1 MRRLR
6 ALALRALSSWRRG
19 LWEKELD
26 DELASHLDMH
36 VADNVRA
43 GLTPEE
49 ARRQA
54 ILKLGGVEQTKELY
68 RDRRRFPFL
77 DTIVQDG
84 RLALRMMR
92 RSPGLTASAL
102 LVLALGIGANT
113 VMFSVVN
120 TVLLRPL
127 PYPDPARLQL
137 VRPVDEKRSPQP
149 AAPPDYYTLRERN
162 HSFESLSAFYSR
174 PFDVTGGAEPE
185 RIRALIVSSD
195 FFRTLRLAPAI
206 GRDFRP
212 GDERWGD
219 HRVVVLTDA
228 FWRRRYGADPAI
240 LGRQIVLDAEPYAVV
255 GILPAGPRAS
265 LAWTSQFTF
274 LAADAQVVV
283 PMSFAPGDNRNSHNN
298 YFLAMVGRLGA
309 RATLE
314 ATDADLNRVNDEIT
328 AAFPENRGTRM
339 QSRPLQGVLVEDVR
353 RGLLVLFGA
362 VVFVL
367 LIACAD
373 LGNLLM
379 ARAAARRREIAVR
392 IAIGASRQRVLR
404 QLLTESV
411 VLALCGSVLALVLA
425 WLSVGAFNSLSQDVL
440 PRNED
445 IRIDVVVLAYTAL
458 MAVGTGILFGFAPAW
473 RSLDVAPGEVLHEGA
488 RTGGDARGHRL
499 RGALVAA
506 EVAMSLV
513 LLVGAGLMLKSMA
526 HLTSVDAGF
535 DPRRVLTVQVSVPR
549 RKYVDEERERRFSP
563 DAYTKSTRFFADVL
577 ERVRALPGVE
587 AAGAINGLPLMGEVW
602 GKSVTL
608 YDRPLP
614 SALRDLPSVQYRVVA
629 GDYFRALAVPVLRGR
644 AFADTDAAGGLK
656 VAIVNRAMAQRH
668 WPDRDPIGR
677 ILSVNPP
684 IGLLPPGAV
693 PPEYE
698 PTLFTVIGVVA
709 DVHYDSL
716 SATPVPV
723 VYAPFAQGSEGTTT
737 MYLVARAHTS
747 PRDLAAAI
755 RDRIRGVDPDVPAS
769 SILTMDDRV
778 SASLAQP
785 RLQAAVLG
793 TFALLAL
800 VLAAVGTYG
809 VMSYATRQRTREIG
823 IRMAIGA
830 SSRAI
835 LTLLLGRGLVLVG
848 TGLAAGAVG
857 ALALTRALRTLLFGV
872 STSDPAVFV
881 GVTAILG
888 TIAMVAAWV
897 PARRATRLEPVA
909 ALRED

>member
-298 YFLAMVGRLGA
+298 YFLAMLGRLGPQ
-309 RATLE
+309 ATPE
-314 ATDADLNRVNDEIT
+314 AV
-328 AAFPENRGTRM
+328 
-339 QSRPLQGVLVEDVR
+339 S
-353 RGLLVLFGA
+353 
-362 VVFVL
+362 
-367 LIACAD
+367 
-373 LGNLLM
+373 
-379 ARAAARRREIAVR
+379 
-392 IAIGASRQRVLR
+392 
-404 QLLTESV
+404 
-411 VLALCGSVLALVLA
+411 
-425 WLSVGAFNSLSQDVL
+425 
-440 PRNED
+440 
-445 IRIDVVVLAYTAL
+445 YT
-458 MAVGTGILFGFAPAW
+458 
-473 RSLDVAPGEVLHEGA
+473 
-488 RTGGDARGHRL
+488 
-499 RGALVAA
+499 
-506 EVAMSLV
+506 
-513 LLVGAGLMLKSMA
+513 
-526 HLTSVDAGF
+526 HLTLPTIYSV
-535 DPRRVLTVQVSVPR
+535 
-549 RKYVDEERERRFSP
+549 
-563 DAYTKSTRFFADVL
+563 
-577 ERVRALPGVE
+577 
-587 AAGAINGLPLMGEVW
+587 
-602 GKSVTL
+602 
-608 YDRPLP
+608 
-614 SALRDLPSVQYRVVA
+614 
-629 GDYFRALAVPVLRGR
+629 
-644 AFADTDAAGGLK
+644 
-656 VAIVNRAMAQRH
+656 
-668 WPDRDPIGR
+668 
-677 ILSVNPP
+677 
-684 IGLLPPGAV
+684 
-693 PPEYE
+693 
-698 PTLFTVIGVVA
+698 
-709 DVHYDSL
+709 
-716 SATPVPV
+716 
-723 VYAPFAQGSEGTTT
+723 
-737 MYLVARAHTS
+737 
-747 PRDLAAAI
+747 
-755 RDRIRGVDPDVPAS
+755 
-769 SILTMDDRV
+769 
-778 SASLAQP
+778 
-785 RLQAAVLG
+785 
-793 TFALLAL
+793 
-800 VLAAVGTYG
+800 
-809 VMSYATRQRTREIG
+809 
-823 IRMAIGA
+823 
-830 SSRAI
+830 
-835 LTLLLGRGLVLVG
+835 
-848 TGLAAGAVG
+848 
-857 ALALTRALRTLLFGV
+857 
-872 STSDPAVFV
+872 
-881 GVTAILG
+881 
-888 TIAMVAAWV
+888 
-897 PARRATRLEPVA
+897 
-909 ALRED
+909 